1 MKRGYTLLEI
11 LAVSLLLSG
20 FLIAFMEGS
29 RVMSIATQAQQN
41 QNEAILI
48 TRQADINWRS
58 GVQTPSAQSTGLFIN
73 GTGYTL
79 TSAINSYSASESSL
93 RRLALTISWNEPRF
107 DSTQP
112 RAKQLKHVAFSY

>member
-1 MKRGYTLLEI
+1 MKKGYTLLEI

-48 TRQADINWRS
+48 ARQADMNWRS
-58 GVQTPSAQSTGLFIN
+58 GATGFPSAGAGNFIN
-73 GTGYTL
+73 GTEYTL
-79 TSAINSYSASESSL
+79 TTAGDSYSALASSL
-93 RRLALTISWNEPRF
+93 QKLALTISWNEPRF

-112 RAKQLKHVAFSY
+112 RSKELKHVAFSY